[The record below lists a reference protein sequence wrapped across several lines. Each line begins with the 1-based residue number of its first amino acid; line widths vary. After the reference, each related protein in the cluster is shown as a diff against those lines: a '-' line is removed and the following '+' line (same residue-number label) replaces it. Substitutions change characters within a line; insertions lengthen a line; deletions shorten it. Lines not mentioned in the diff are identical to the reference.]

1 MVCSSILEG
10 NMGTITAILKTTPSI
25 IREASSA
32 YFQPHKTAINI
43 VYPKK
48 ELINKELTINNKKYS
63 WIQVLSKSMCYNQSS
78 FLQYSFLAAERHKSI
93 KAEFLKS
100 KKDTKKI
107 NLLMQDL
114 MNFLNKGLFEYTYH
128 NFRYLRLFYLRRST
142 IEPRF
147 CIKGNIRTYNKDK
160 VISVFRNKKVNYDS
174 DCEIEKNT
182 GFFSILKTGK
192 YYFNNDI
199 PKSVLDGKY
208 SNPRLKNECPDIVKN
223 NSRKKISNF
232 LPIKTIGRHSYW
244 ETCWKDYVP
253 GKSNPSSCYK
263 STMIIPMTLW
273 NNDLSDDF
281 KKRINIKNVDRV
293 IFGFLCID
301 HVDTNY
307 FDEETDVSVGYF
319 FADILSMYLLTRLI
333 YTEISNTFRNVE
345 NYLNKSIF
353 EETLEK
359 IDIEWKKLSAL
370 PVEANSILKQ
380 ISESDNNQLYS
391 IDESLVQ
398 YVSNLSA
405 ENHDSTTEP
414 GA

>member
-1 MVCSSILEG
+1 
-10 NMGTITAILKTTPSI
+10 MGTITAILKITPSI

-48 ELINKELTINNKKYS
+48 ELIKKELTINNKTYS

-78 FLQYSFLAAERHKSI
+78 FLQYSFLAAERHKLI
-93 KAEFLKS
+93 KSEFHKS

-114 MNFLNKGLFEYTYH
+114 MNFLNKGLFEYTYQ

-199 PKSVLDGKY
+199 PKSVLEGKY
-208 SNPRLKNECPDIVKN
+208 SNPRLKNECSD
-223 NSRKKISNF
+223 
-232 LPIKTIGRHSYW
+232 KTIGRDSYW
-244 ETCWKDYVP
+244 ETCWKDYVL

-273 NNDLSDDF
+273 NNDLSNDF
-281 KKRINIKNVDRV
+281 KERINIKNVDRV
-293 IFGFLCID
+293 IFGFLCTD

-307 FDEETDVSVGYF
+307 FDEETDVAVGYF

-333 YTEISNTFRNVE
+333 YTEISDTFRNVE

-359 IDIEWKKLSAL
+359 IDVEWKKLSAL
-370 PVEANSILKQ
+370 PAEVNSILKQ

-405 ENHDSTTEP
+405 ENHDSTTEQSHAP
-414 GA
+414 